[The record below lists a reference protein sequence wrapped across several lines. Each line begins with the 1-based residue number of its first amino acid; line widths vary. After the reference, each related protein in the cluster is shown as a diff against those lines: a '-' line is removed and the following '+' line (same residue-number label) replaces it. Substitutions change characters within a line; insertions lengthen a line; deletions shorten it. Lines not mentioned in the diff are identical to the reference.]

1 MASTEPVILAHE
13 KHGDVIYADSR
24 GINFAAL
31 KILRRR
37 VDEGYWYDNW
47 DDGNPFH
54 QWKDRAEAII
64 RVALEDE
71 EEAARRAWTFLNNR
85 ADHEYEG
92 FEIQYPL

>member
-1 MASTEPVILAHE
+1 LASEPVILAFE
-13 KHGDVIYADSR
+13 KQGTFTYADSR
-24 GINFAAL
+24 GVNFAAL

-64 RVALEDE
+64 EAALEDE
-71 EEAARRAWTFLNNR
+71 EEAARRAMTFLDNR
-85 ADHEYEG
+85 SDHEYEG